1 MTENTNPGN
10 QYRFYSFTNM
20 YLSSI
25 QKGIQTAHAVSE
37 MSKTVYPT
45 NIANDAY
52 SNWAKFDKTII
63 VLNGGNQA
71 MLQMLYDFAVP
82 FGKRFDLPVVKFHED
97 EQSLNGALTA
107 VGIILP
113 SCWYELAS
121 NLRTGTASYDGFDII
136 TANFLQALN
145 SCGLAN

>member
-71 MLQMLYDFAVP
+71 MLQMVYDFAVP

-107 VGIILP
+107 VGIVLP
-113 SCWYELAS
+113 SSWYELAS
-121 NLRTGTASYDGFDII
+121 NLRTGTASYDGFDIT